1 MCKASCQITY
11 LSLILFFVADLHAAT
26 PDSVMAPPLG
36 QRVKVEFKTPMT
48 KHFALVIPYRGNK
61 SRVATGQLLAMNA
74 DSVSLA
80 LDYPTNQQTTIPM
93 STVRKVSLQQGHRR
107 LILEGAGVGGFLGLI
122 TLGAAVMGDGF
133 QANPDFVRKEPWVK
147 REPITA
153 LCVIVGAGAA
163 LGAATGWF
171 IKIDRW
177 QELPRDKWTFGLQ
190 LKPQN
195 GRGVLA
201 LTLKF

>member
-1 MCKASCQITY
+1 MWKSVLVFGPFIIVIVLANG
-11 LSLILFFVADLHAAT
+11 LAWAD
-26 PDSVMAPPLG
+26 PDTTIAPPLG
-36 QRVKVEFKTPMT
+36 RRVKVEFKTPMT
-48 KHFALVIPYRGNK
+48 KHFALVIPYRSNK
-61 SRVATGQLLAMNA
+61 TRIATGQLLAMNT

-80 LDYPTNQQTTIPM
+80 LDFPANQQSTIPM
-93 STVRKVSLQQGHRR
+93 SAVKKVSVQQGHRR
-107 LILEGAGVGGFLGLI
+107 LIFEGAGVGGFLGLI

-133 QANPDFVRKEPWVK
+133 QANPDLVRKEPWVK

-171 IKIDRW
+171 IKTDRW
-177 QELPRDKWTFGLQ
+177 EELPRDKWAFGFQ
-190 LKPQN
+190 LKPEYGQT
-195 GRGVLA
+195 VFA